1 MEEFNIAQWAQ
12 LIITLL
18 TIIVGGVWVVGSI
31 KTTTA
36 VLSAKIESLGK
47 AIDAL
52 QIVCR
57 TMATDHHALSDRVS
71 RLEARIGSIAEA
83 KR

>member
-18 TIIVGGVWVVGSI
+18 TIVVGGVWVVGSI

-52 QIVCR
+52 QTVCR
-57 TMATDHHALSDRVS
+57 TMATAHHALSERVS
-71 RLEARIGSIAEA
+71 RLEASIGSA
-83 KR
+83 KGKDF

>member
-1 MEEFNIAQWAQ
+1 MDEFNMAQWAQ

-18 TIIVGGVWVVGSI
+18 TIVVGGVWVVGSI
-31 KTTTA
+31 KTTTS

-57 TMATDHHALSDRVS
+57 TMATDHYALSERVS
-71 RLEARIGSIAEA
+71 RLEARAGSA
-83 KR
+83 KGKDS